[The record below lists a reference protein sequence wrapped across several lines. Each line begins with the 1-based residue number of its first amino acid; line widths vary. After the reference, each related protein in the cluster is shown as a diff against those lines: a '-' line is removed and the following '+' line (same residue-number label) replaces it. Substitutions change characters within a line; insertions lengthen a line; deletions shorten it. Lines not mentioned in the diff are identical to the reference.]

1 MARTLEKTA
10 LWLAMAA
17 LAVNGHAFA
26 QEVAEAPLVDT
37 YQQADVPAQPV
48 FSVEQVEQ
56 MVAPIALYPDA
67 LLAQVLMAATYP
79 IEVVQAD
86 QWLKK
91 NRGLDDE
98 ALDSAVAAQPWDP
111 SVKTLVFFPTVLE
124 RMAQDL
130 AWTQDLGDAFL
141 AQEADVM
148 GAVQR
153 LRRQAQDAGN
163 LASNSQQI
171 VRTHGS
177 NIVVEPADPTV
188 VYVPTYNPT
197 TVYGS
202 TWVPATTYYPAT
214 YGYTSAFPTWV
225 AFGAGVLVGAIL
237 TSAIDWADDDDYYVA
252 YPYYRRRYHHHHIHH
267 VYHGYW
273 DADWDGPRY
282 GRPAWRSYRPA
293 FVSRGDVYIDNSRNI
308 SINKAQINNTF
319 VKREWSHDPVHRRSV
334 SYRDPTVARRFLD
347 GDAARRA
354 GRDGA
359 QSLDREAL
367 KRLDRDGAQ
376 QLDREAL
383 KRLDRDGA
391 QQLDREALKR
401 LDRDGAQSLDREA
414 LKRLDRG
421 QPATLPADK
430 GTREAL
436 QGDERERRER
446 IMRGQRDQ
454 TPFEADPKAPEAA
467 ALRRETEQKRFGAG
481 ESTLPPATSRQQLE
495 RSGGAGAEPTAR
507 PRDLARD
514 AKSWGRPDTGAT
526 PAPTPSWSTR
536 RQVEPG
542 AQRYEGPQMQQRVDP
557 RQFQQRVEPQQMQ
570 RQVDPRQMQQ
580 RVDPR
585 QMQQRVDPRQMQQ
598 RVDPRQFQQR
608 VEPQQMQRRVD
619 PRQMQQR
626 VEPRPTPQA
635 VEPRAMQQRVDP
647 RQFQQRVEPK
657 VQQRS
662 MPQSVEQARQRSG
675 SQSAPQGSKKR
686 DDDSKDNPFVR

>member
-367 KRLDRDGAQ
+367 KRLDR
-376 QLDREAL
+376 
-383 KRLDRDGA
+383 
-391 QQLDREALKR
+391 
-401 LDRDGAQSLDREA
+401 
-414 LKRLDRG
+414 G

-495 RSGGAGAEPTAR
+495 RSGGADAEPTAR
-507 PRDLARD
+507 PRDLTRD

-542 AQRYEGPQMQQRVDP
+542 AQRYEGP
-557 RQFQQRVEPQQMQ
+557 
-570 RQVDPRQMQQ
+570 
-580 RVDPR
+580 
-585 QMQQRVDPRQMQQ
+585 QMQQ

>member
-367 KRLDRDGAQ
+367 KRLDR
-376 QLDREAL
+376 
-383 KRLDRDGA
+383 
-391 QQLDREALKR
+391 
-401 LDRDGAQSLDREA
+401 
-414 LKRLDRG
+414 G

-495 RSGGAGAEPTAR
+495 RSGGADAEPTAR
-507 PRDLARD
+507 PRDLTRD

-570 RQVDPRQMQQ
+570 RQ
-580 RVDPR
+580 
-585 QMQQRVDPRQMQQ
+585 
-598 RVDPRQFQQR
+598 
-608 VEPQQMQRRVD
+608 VD